1 MRIKKTI
8 LYRYVTIA
16 LAMLS
21 AISAT
26 AVEAT
31 PARRSALTNA
41 PGIDLI
47 ADLPDDPAFA
57 GYGPSGEVQLDLGY
71 AYREISVFWMP
82 IWAYPTDGMV
92 LYAGEGAN
100 LALAPVDDAVLA
112 QIKAVTGVDHSG
124 YRFPYWA
131 HLWGWLPFGVLALLW
146 LLRRRAALR
155 REMEMGLM

>member
-1 MRIKKTI
+1 MTTKKAI
-8 LYRYVTIA
+8 RYRCVAIA

-21 AISAT
+21 AVPAP
-26 AVEAT
+26 AAEAT

-41 PGIDLI
+41 PGIELI

-57 GYGPSGEVQLDLGY
+57 GYGPSGAVQLDLGY

-92 LYAGEGAN
+92 LFAGEGAN

-124 YRFPYWA
+124 YRFPFWT
-131 HLWGWLPFGVLALLW
+131 HLWGWLPLGGLALLW